1 MEKSQIFHVWSSLCI
16 IKLNLKNNKVTLTE

>member
-1 MEKSQIFHVWSSLCI
+1 MEKSQTFHVWSSLCI